1 MRISKNNNVE
11 MYELLFE
18 DWTNYDKWAP
28 FFYHEFVIENSKE
41 VLAGV
46 MTPCTVCVND
56 SLDQQFISWLKE
68 KGIMIQGSKKDL

>member
-1 MRISKNNNVE
+1 MRISKNNNAEWYKV
-11 MYELLFE
+11 LFE

-46 MTPCTVCVND
+46 MTPCTVV
-56 SLDQQFISWLKE
+56 
-68 KGIMIQGSKKDL
+68 